1 MIRMISM
8 RFSQA
13 AKRLRK
19 LESYAVPVKSLIAKN
34 VQFAYSGEGISHSEK
49 QGVHQVQFHGSPGLV
64 LLLYATDTGN
74 KNLQYDTT
82 SEAINSSGTDY
93 SRWTSIYWEFF
104 TTAAFALLSIPILKR
119 IFK

>member
-1 MIRMISM
+1 MNKSTRNLLAFLYLTVGYFI
-8 RFSQA
+8 FSF
-13 AKRLRK
+13 L
-19 LESYAVPVKSLIAKN
+19 LVFVILLLP
-34 VQFAYSGEGISHSEK
+34 FAYSGEGISHSEK